1 MKTERIMYS
10 LLFSGLGAFSYL
22 LLVNSVDIQ
31 VKESVSTIGFI
42 AFFIIA
48 FNVLGFSTL
57 SLSSWI
63 NRYYPRY
70 LNSRWKI
77 SGLYLLVALM
87 LLLLNYSVLVSAKL
101 LAGAQQPFLFPNGG
115 VRILLLVWL
124 AELII
129 ISLLVANRSIQ
140 SNLDLLK
147 KTAELQKANTT
158 ARYQALQN
166 QLNPH
171 FLFNSLNTLIA
182 EIEYDPKGAV
192 EFTRNLSYVYRYVL
206 QCQDKPLVTL
216 EEELEFVQS
225 YIYLHKVRLGDCFD
239 WNSRISADYLESLL
253 PPLTLQ
259 LLIENVLK
267 HNSITQNKP
276 MEIRVTI
283 EKGKLVV
290 SNPVNQKPVDDSP
303 KKGLEN
309 LSARCKLALG
319 EKIEIDWSDNYFT
332 VKVPLLYE

>member
-10 LLFSGLGAFSYL
+10 LLFSGLGVFSYL

-129 ISLLVANRSIQ
+129 ISLLLANRSMQ

-192 EFTRNLSYVYRYVL
+192 EFTRNLSNVYRYEL
-206 QCQDKPLVTL
+206 QCQDKP
-216 EEELEFVQS
+216 
-225 YIYLHKVRLGDCFD
+225 
-239 WNSRISADYLESLL
+239 
-253 PPLTLQ
+253 
-259 LLIENVLK
+259 
-267 HNSITQNKP
+267 
-276 MEIRVTI
+276 
-283 EKGKLVV
+283 
-290 SNPVNQKPVDDSP
+290 
-303 KKGLEN
+303 
-309 LSARCKLALG
+309 
-319 EKIEIDWSDNYFT
+319 
-332 VKVPLLYE
+332 

>member
-1 MKTERIMYS
+1 MKTERVLYA
-10 LLFSGLGAFSYL
+10 LLFSGLGIFSYL
-22 LLVNSVDIQ
+22 LLVNSVNIQ
-31 VKESVSTIGFI
+31 LKESVSSFGFV

-48 FNVLGFSTL
+48 FNILGFSTL

-77 SGLYLLVALM
+77 SGLYLLVAFM

-101 LAGAQQPFLFPNGG
+101 LAGSHQPFLFPNGG

-129 ISLLVANRSIQ
+129 ISLLLANRSMQ
-140 SNLDLLK
+140 SNLDLQK

-192 EFTRNLSYVYRYVL
+192 EFTRNLSNVYRYVL

-239 WNSRISADYLESLL
+239 WNSRIPADYQESLL

-283 EKGKLVV
+283 EKGRLIV
-290 SNPVNQKPVDDSP
+290 SNPVNQKPVGDSP
-303 KKGLEN
+303 QKGLEN

-319 EKIEIDWSDNYFT
+319 EDIEIDRSDNYFT

>member
-1 MKTERIMYS
+1 MRTERLKYA
-10 LLFSGLGAFSYL
+10 LLFSGLGLFSYL
-22 LLVNSVDIQ
+22 LLIHSIDIQ
-31 VKESVSTIGFI
+31 VKESVSWLAIVS
-42 AFFIIA
+42 FFVIA

-70 LNSRWKI
+70 LTNRWKI
-77 SGLYLLVALM
+77 GGLYLFVAFM

-101 LAGAQQPFLFPNGG
+101 VAGSSHPFVFQAGG
-115 VRILLLVWL
+115 IRILLLVWL

-129 ISLLVANRSIQ
+129 ISLLLANRSMKNALELQ
-140 SNLDLLK
+140 K

-192 EFTRNLSYVYRYVL
+192 EFTRNLSNVYRYVL

-239 WNSRISADYLESLL
+239 WNSRIPVDYQESLL

-276 MEIRVTI
+276 MTIQVTI
-283 EKGKLVV
+283 DNGKLVV
-290 SNPVNQKPVDDSP
+290 SNPVNLKPATDNSRT
-303 KKGLEN
+303 GLKN
-309 LSARCKLALG
+309 LCDRCKLALG
-319 EKIEIDWSDNYFT
+319 KEIEIEHTEQLFI
-332 VKVPLLYE
+332 VKVPLLYD